1 MPRSLESEL
10 TALRAQVRDLQ
21 QLVYGLLSR
30 QGKGTPGER
39 FLNVEL
45 NAELTPG
52 GTVGCSI
59 MDWNG
64 TTEVDSGAN
73 VYATDRGYNFAGV
86 EANKA
91 LIRFNWLAQR
101 WEFVQLECDPEGLGE
116 DTPAD
121 TVVGEIE
128 SEF

>member
-1 MPRSLESEL
+1 MARSLEGEL
-10 TALRAQVRDLQ
+10 TELRSRLRLLEQIVM
-21 QLVYGLLSR
+21 GLNSR
-30 QGKGTPGER
+30 QGKSTPGER

-73 VYATDRGYNFAGV
+73 VDATDRGYNFAGV

-128 SEF
+128 SDF